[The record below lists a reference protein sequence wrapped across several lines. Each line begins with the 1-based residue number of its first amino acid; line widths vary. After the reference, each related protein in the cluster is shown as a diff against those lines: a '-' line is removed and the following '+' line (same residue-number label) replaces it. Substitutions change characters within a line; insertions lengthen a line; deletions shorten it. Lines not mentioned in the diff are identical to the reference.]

1 MGGIKSIGGVRFM
14 EIRKERQDGATKL
27 ILVVDGEAVSWLW
40 VIDYEMRIGSA
51 VMKMGGIA
59 GVWTEEKHRL
69 KGYASKV
76 LNASIEF
83 MKEEGYDVSLL
94 FGIPNFYH
102 RFGYA
107 TVLPRYTAEIDMR
120 NIPSS
125 SPRFRMEPYDDR
137 FREAVLGIY
146 QENNKGR
153 TGTIVRSKERWG
165 GFSHGNEWSSK
176 ALPYV
181 LLDGEEVVAYFVID
195 SKEPMVIELGYKKPD
210 KEIFSAILSQIR
222 QFSEERE
229 SPIFKF
235 SLPPDFLFTEFCQ
248 RYDLRLNIEFPENRD
263 GMGRVINIITF
274 LYKLQDVFRSRIGY
288 NSVEGILIIETEIGE
303 VPFDI
308 KKDTVF
314 FMPFLPPS
322 GWRLKIPQAKLM
334 QLAMGYRTIDELLLD
349 EDVSLEGEEALPILR
364 KLFPKQFP
372 FFWPADRF

>member
-1 MGGIKSIGGVRFM
+1 MGGIKSIGGVSFM
-14 EIRKERQDGATKL
+14 EIRKERKDRATKL
-27 ILVVDGEAVSWLW
+27 ALFLGEEEVSHLW

-69 KGYASKV
+69 KGYASRV
-76 LNASIEF
+76 LNASIQF

-107 TVLPRYTAEIDMR
+107 TVLPRYTAELEMR
-120 NIPSS
+120 NIPSFS
-125 SPRFRMEPYDDR
+125 FRFKVEPYEDR
-137 FREAVLGIY
+137 FKEAVLEIY
-146 QENNKGR
+146 QANNKGR
-153 TGTIVRSKERWG
+153 TGTIVRSKEKWE
-165 GFSHGNEWSSK
+165 GFSHGNSWSSK

-181 LLDGEEVVAYFVID
+181 ILDGEEVVAYLVID
-195 SKEPMVIELGYKKPD
+195 SEEPMVIELGYKKPD

-222 QFSEERE
+222 QFAEERNNPVF
-229 SPIFKF
+229 SF

-248 RYDLRLNIEFPENRD
+248 RYDLRLNIEFPENKD

-288 NSVEGILIIETEIGE
+288 NQREGILIIETEIGE

-314 FMPFLPPS
+314 FMPFLPPF
-322 GWRLKIPQAKLM
+322 GWKLKIPQAKLM

-372 FFWPADRF
+372 FFWTADRF

>member
-1 MGGIKSIGGVRFM
+1 M
-14 EIRKERQDGATKL
+14 EIKIEKTDKAAKIAL
-27 ILVVDGEAVSWLW
+27 FLDGEEVSHLW

-59 GVWTEEKHRL
+59 GVWTDEKHRL

-76 LNASIEF
+76 MEASIKY

-102 RFGYA
+102 RFGFA
-107 TVLPRYTAEIDMR
+107 TVLPRYRAELEVDKL
-120 NIPSS
+120 PSS
-125 SPRFRMEPYDDR
+125 SGNFELRSYEERFK
-137 FREAVLGIY
+137 EAVLEIY
-146 QENNKGR
+146 SENNKVR
-153 TGTIVRSKERWG
+153 TGTLLRSPTKWE

-181 LLDGEEVVAYFVID
+181 LLDGEEVIAYLVFD
-195 SKEPMVIELGYKKPD
+195 SVEPMVIELGYKKPRID
-210 KEIFSAILSQIR
+210 VFQALLCQIR
-222 QFSEERE
+222 RFAEERN
-229 SPIFKF
+229 SPVIRLI
-235 SLPPDFLFTEFCQ
+235 LPPDFTFTEFCQ

-274 LYKLQDVFRSRIGY
+274 LYKLQDVFRSRIGF
-288 NSVEGILIIETEIGE
+288 NKREGILIIETDIGE

-322 GWRLKIPQAKLM
+322 GWKLKLPQAKLI
-334 QLAMGYRTIDELLLD
+334 QLAMGYRSIDELLLD
-349 EDVSLEGEEALPILR
+349 GDVSLEGEEALPILR